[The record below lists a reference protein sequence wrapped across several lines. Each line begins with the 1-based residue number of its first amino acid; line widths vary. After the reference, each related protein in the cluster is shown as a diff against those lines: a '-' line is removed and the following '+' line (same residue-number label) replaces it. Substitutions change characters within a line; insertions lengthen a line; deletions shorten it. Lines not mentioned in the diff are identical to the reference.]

1 MANWGGLNEHD
12 DKIFSEWT
20 NKYVPACGKADTL
33 AGEIIRAIN
42 HLVYRYYN
50 DGDTVYKYY
59 GSVYNYSK
67 ACDNF
72 LCEHVPGYETLRG
85 FSEDVFGYQVN
96 KRLKFIVDFLSNNVE
111 YFSKPNNEDCLD
123 NAPYEDWEEEDWD
136 WDDEFED
143 WEEEDLVWDDDDTDW

>member
-1 MANWGGLNEHD
+1 MANWGGLNKHD
-12 DKIFSEWT
+12 DKLFSEWT
-20 NKYVPACGKADTL
+20 DKYVPACDNADTL

-42 HLVYRYYN
+42 RLVYRYYN
-50 DGDTVYKYY
+50 DGDTVDRFY
-59 GSVYNYSK
+59 GSVYNHSK

-111 YFSKPNNEDCLD
+111 YFSKPNDEDCLD
-123 NAPYEDWEEEDWD
+123 NAPYEDWSEEEECDWD
-136 WDDEFED
+136 WDDDEFED
-143 WEEEDLVWDDDDTDW
+143 EDDTDW